1 MPAVH
6 STPVRAPSSSSSP
19 DSSGVPA
26 WAWAA
31 LGGTV
36 VLGGVALYVLYGGSD
51 KVRKVPK
58 KSPKKR
64 NQKEE
69 GDSSGKVRMEDLPRE
84 DEEELVRM
92 NAVLGEKSPILYAIK
107 PTLGNYH
114 IKLEI
119 LSISP

>member
-1 MPAVH
+1 MPSVH

-19 DSSGVPA
+19 SDSSGVPA

-36 VLGGVALYVLYGGSD
+36 ILGGVALYVLYGGND
-51 KVRKVPK
+51 KVKKVPK

-69 GDSSGKVRMEDLPRE
+69 GDSSKVRMEDLPRE

-92 NAVLGEKSPILYAIK
+92 K
-107 PTLGNYH
+107 TGNFPY
-114 IKLEI
+114 
-119 LSISP
+119 